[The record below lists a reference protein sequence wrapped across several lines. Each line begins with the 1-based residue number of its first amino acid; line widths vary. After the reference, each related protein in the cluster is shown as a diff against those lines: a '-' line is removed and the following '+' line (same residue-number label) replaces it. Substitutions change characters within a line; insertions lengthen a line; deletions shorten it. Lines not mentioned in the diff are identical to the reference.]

1 VITGLENGTRYL
13 VKVRAVNGAGGGVAS
28 NARAVTPRT
37 VADAPTIT
45 ALTARNGAIKV
56 EFNAPTSNGGS
67 TITRYAYSVNGK
79 KWINWGAS
87 TSPQIIKAL
96 HNGVACSIRVRA
108 LNAAGWGAIS
118 ESVEATPH
126 R

>member
-1 VITGLENGTRYL
+1 V
-13 VKVRAVNGAGGGVAS
+13 
-28 NARAVTPRT
+28 
-37 VADAPTIT
+37 IT

-56 EFNAPTSNGGS
+56 EFEAPASNGGS

-96 HNGVACSIRVRA
+96 NNGVACSIRVRA
-108 LNAAGWGAIS
+108 LNAAGWGAFS
-118 ESVEATPH
+118 EAVEATPH

>member
-1 VITGLENGTRYL
+1 MKHNR
-13 VKVRAVNGAGGGVAS
+13 GAAS

-37 VADAPTIT
+37 VASAPTIT

-56 EFNAPTSNGGS
+56 EFDAPASNGGS

-96 HNGVACSIRVRA
+96 KNGVICSIRVRA
-108 LNAAGWGAIS
+108 LNGAGWGAIS
-118 ESVEATPH
+118 EAVEATPH
-126 R
+126 K